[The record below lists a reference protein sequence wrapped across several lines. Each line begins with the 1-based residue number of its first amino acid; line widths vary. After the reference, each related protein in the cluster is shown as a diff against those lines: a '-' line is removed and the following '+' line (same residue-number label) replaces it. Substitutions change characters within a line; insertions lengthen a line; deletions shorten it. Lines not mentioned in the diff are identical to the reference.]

1 MPLRSSC
8 ALPAA
13 GRRRSSPRTYPLAW
27 LQISPGTEA
36 SPTSESLSDPTPCVR
51 ASAHV
56 MLLEQCWRRLGSNE
70 SHQTTPT
77 RSFSPC
83 SAGAA
88 QPLTCCLAR
97 RARPVRRLVASWRP
111 GAGGN
116 SSVSVSTRRR
126 GLRANRRLQRC
137 PSRRPGFGRMICVVV
152 DQLLCKQRQACCF
165 NAAVLPPLFP
175 CFFFLFFPDGG
186 FGSVCF
192 SCWVELVSAH
202 DPRTDLWDI
211 LCSWDPM
218 SPLSS

>member
-1 MPLRSSC
+1 MRPSER
-8 ALPAA
+8 ARHAA
-13 GRRRSSPRTYPLAW
+13 GAVLAAAR
-27 LQISPGTEA
+27 LERKP
-36 SPTSESLSDPTPCVR
+36 PTPNQIFL
-51 ASAHV
+51 SA
-56 MLLEQCWRRLGSNE
+56 QCRC
-70 SHQTTPT
+70 
-77 RSFSPC
+77 SP
-83 SAGAA
+83 A
-88 QPLTCCLAR
+88 QPLTRLAR

-111 GAGGN
+111 GAGGD